1 MKAWRFSERATDN
14 VENFVGA
21 KVYEIR
27 RKLDNGA
34 KLTREEKNWVA
45 EKLQSNMYSKTA
57 IPLMGWLFSFDD
69 VVKKYWVKQ
78 YGQITERYAMDKT
91 SIRATTYGKIDKIVE
106 IPN

>member
-1 MKAWRFSERATDN
+1 MKAWKFSDTATDN

-27 RKLDNGA
+27 RKLDVGD
-34 KLTREEKNWVA
+34 KLSREEKNWVA
-45 EKLQSNMYSKTA
+45 ENLNNNLYSKTA

-78 YGQITERYAMDKT
+78 YGQIHERYAMDKT
-91 SIRATTYGKIDKIVE
+91 SIRATTYGKIDQIVE

>member
-1 MKAWRFSERATDN
+1 MKAWKFSDTATDN

-27 RKLDNGA
+27 RKLDAGDR
-34 KLTREEKNWVA
+34 LSREEKNWVA
-45 EKLQSNMYSKTA
+45 ENLNNNLYSKTA

-78 YGQITERYAMDKT
+78 YGQIHERYAMDKT
-91 SIRATTYGKIDKIVE
+91 SIRATTYGKIDQIVE